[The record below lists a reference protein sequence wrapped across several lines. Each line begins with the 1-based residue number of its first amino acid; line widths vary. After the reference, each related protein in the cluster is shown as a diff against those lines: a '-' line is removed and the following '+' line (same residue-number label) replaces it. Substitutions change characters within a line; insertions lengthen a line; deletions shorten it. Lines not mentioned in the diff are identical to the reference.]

1 MKTKPCTVILT
12 IDGETRPAV
21 AWARIGG
28 ISYNTLFRRIQRGI
42 DPKAAIVLKDA
53 EFLDRAAKSR
63 ANRHGAPDSHGK
75 TPIRGSLNPRW
86 VAQLQGF
93 QMDWLDSPP
102 PIAAKPSKRLGTP
115 SRRRARTTSGG
126 QS

>member
-42 DPKAAIVLKDA
+42 DPKAAVFAPMHHRDA
-53 EFLDRAAKSR
+53 WVERGDLPVYKPRRSRRASVR
-63 ANRHGAPDSHGK
+63 FDVGQ
-75 TPIRGSLNPRW
+75 LPRW
-86 VAQLQGF
+86 GSVLSINFRSYYKTEEQERVA
-93 QMDWLDSPP
+93 
-102 PIAAKPSKRLGTP
+102 
-115 SRRRARTTSGG
+115 
-126 QS
+126 